1 MKRRTWSNERQFPQF
16 RHGHDRHDRDRL
28 YTFRKNEYSTAA
40 VEYEGAVPAR
50 AEGRLRHDRT
60 WNGTRG
66 ISADGIQRNKVRA
79 VDRTEHDPGSGGTQN
94 HDPHSLEPACRSQG
108 QPAYDYGDGPGAEH
122 PH

>member
-1 MKRRTWSNERQFPQF
+1 MKHRAESNERQFPQF
-16 RHGHDRHDRDRL
+16 RHGHDRDRL

-94 HDPHSLEPACRSQG
+94 HDPHSLEPAGRSQR
-108 QPAYDYGDGPGAEH
+108 
-122 PH
+122 